1 MVQNK
6 MWILPLIKLKLM
18 SRNFQTAPA
27 FLHSR
32 VSLTQLNKESLP
44 AVDKIHDF
52 LLHKNITLGNSIAL
66 PNIYHYNRTLKYPE
80 QLLLKNENFPGFK
93 RFRI

>member
-1 MVQNK
+1 
-6 MWILPLIKLKLM
+6 M
-18 SRNFQTAPA
+18 SRNFQTTPA